1 MVSAQLQASR
11 WAREVLLY
19 KHEVVTMLIKNITAS
34 LLNLE
39 GLEADEFSV

>member
-11 WAREVLLY
+11 WAREVLVQD
-19 KHEVVTMLIKNITAS
+19 EVVTMLIKNITAS

-39 GLEADEFSV
+39 GLGADELSV